1 MKTLRKITEAE
12 LKNLELLALEYG
24 VRVESLIGF
33 HVAMLA
39 GRVYILKTPSK
50 SGMSWKL
57 DVYYIRK
64 NQLVRATHAVYSL
77 MGCNVKQVI
86 HGGGMDMAF
95 QALYNY
101 QFKTLTARQVKKYA
115 DIPSYHSM

>member
-12 LKNLELLALEYG
+12 LKNLELFAIEQG

-50 SGMSWKL
+50 SGMSCKL

-64 NQLVRATHAVYSL
+64 NQLVRAVAAVYNL
-77 MGCNVKQVI
+77 MGCNHKQVI

-95 QALYNY
+95 QALYSY
-101 QFKTLTARQVKKYA
+101 QFQTLTPRQMLKYS